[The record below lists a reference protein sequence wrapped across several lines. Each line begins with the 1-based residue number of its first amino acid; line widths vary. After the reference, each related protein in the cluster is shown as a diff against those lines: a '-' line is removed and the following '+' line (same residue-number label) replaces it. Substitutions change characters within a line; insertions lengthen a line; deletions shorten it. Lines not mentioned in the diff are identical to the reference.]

1 MLKTIP
7 FKSFNWISA
16 IRFAAL
22 MQLETYNLLKENASV
37 LLEKDF
43 IFKFISKFVYV
54 WLTISSCY
62 GNPFDLSVDSREGCW
77 STLCV
82 IVAGFD
88 YQRRVLKAFARP
100 GYLHFEDGLVCGI
113 YC

>member
-1 MLKTIP
+1 
-7 FKSFNWISA
+7 
-16 IRFAAL
+16 

-62 GNPFDLSVDSREGCW
+62 GSIPLTLVLIVGRDAGQHSVS
-77 STLCV
+77 
-82 IVAGFD
+82 
-88 YQRRVLKAFARP
+88 
-100 GYLHFEDGLVCGI
+100 
-113 YC
+113 